1 MVTGGMIFTTA
12 LLIAIFMPK
21 GQSLAEQNQSKEGA
35 AGYGILTILKVP
47 GVLLATLS
55 IITGAFSIG
64 FLSSSL
70 EPHIRQV
77 CRIRMSKAYVNLKDL
92 RLLMSLFYFLVQPHA
107 LTNRSCFCD

>member
-1 MVTGGMIFTTA
+1 MIFSVA

-21 GQSLAEQNQSKEGA
+21 ATPLDDIGTDSKST

-55 IITGAFSIG
+55 IITGAVSIG

-77 CRIRMSKAYVNLKDL
+77 SV
-92 RLLMSLFYFLVQPHA
+92 SLCITLH
-107 LTNRSCFCD
+107 T